1 MADLRGRLEHEG
13 ERVGLSPDAL
23 ERIYEGR
30 HRRDV
35 RRRITAGLAG
45 AAIAIAVFAWLAG
58 NLVRGEPH
66 PQPATES
73 ASPPPECP
81 NPEGQACLGELV
93 PGTYTTGVFTPT
105 LTYTVPSGWSN
116 LQDTPGSFLLVPS
129 RGNLPGVN
137 ADTSDFIGVY
147 STICA
152 PNGCD
157 PGTAPGVGLSV
168 PAIARW
174 MAHNPG
180 LTITDRHDVTIGGLK
195 GVVLDVMMSQ
205 GWTKGCWYSRGEPI
219 VPLITGVGLASGLDH
234 NIGPGRAT
242 RLYLLGNAVGTLAIE
257 VVDVSGGG
265 HLNSYS
271 SVVETME
278 FGD

>member
-1 MADLRGRLEHEG
+1 MLLKVRLWSCVYVVMAMLVACGSDAT
-13 ERVGLSPDAL
+13 SPSASL
-23 ERIYEGR
+23 PISPPP
-30 HRRDV
+30 
-35 RRRITAGLAG
+35 TS
-45 AAIAIAVFAWLAG
+45 
-58 NLVRGEPH
+58 
-66 PQPATES
+66 PAES
-73 ASPPPECP
+73 APPPPECP

-93 PGTYTTGVFTPT
+93 PGTYTTVVFTPA

-116 LQDTPGSFLLVPS
+116 FEDTPGNFLLVPP

-147 STICA
+147 STIGA
-152 PNGCD
+152 PNGCH
-157 PGTAPGVGLSV
+157 PGTAPNVGLSV
-168 PAIARW
+168 PAITRW
-174 MAHNPG
+174 MVHNPG
-180 LTITDRHDVTIGGLK
+180 LTITDRHDVTIGGLT
-195 GVVLDVMMSQ
+195 GVVFDVTMSQ
-205 GWTKGCWYSRGEPI
+205 LWTKGCWFTQGEPV
-219 VPLITGVGLASGLDH
+219 VPLITGVGLSGLDH

-242 RLYLLGNAVGTLAIE
+242 RLYLLGNAGGALAIE